1 MAGPASPAPSVEP
14 NSSGRLYG
22 QLSVCLPDFPY
33 FDTYTNCPDVG
44 SHELKKDN
52 AIRKSDHTVV
62 LSNLDKVVTS
72 PGYDEKSQMVGK
84 RAFSIRFQE
93 KFGE

>member
-1 MAGPASPAPSVEP
+1 MAGLASPAPSVEP

-22 QLSVCLPDFPY
+22 QLSVCLPYFPC
-33 FDTYTNCPDVG
+33 FEIHTNCHDVG

-52 AIRKSDHTVV
+52 AKRKSDHTVV
-62 LSNLDKVVTS
+62 ISNLDKVVTS

-84 RAFSIRFQE
+84 RTFSIRFQE